1 MTSPSKSYQA
11 FEKSTHVSTPTLTLT
26 KRKQHKTKPTFTF
39 TRDTWKTLIGT
50 WLALYICASAT
61 ILGLNA
67 SSPTTSGWWLCGTY
81 LLNTSLLLVSCRVTE
96 GLVTVLRTKA
106 LPKNPSNLLIMFM
119 GSSLTMNICNV
130 ALFAVIFTPSSH
142 FPTAESFFLLLLQIL
157 STITLFVHLMVI
169 KNFVV
174 NDVTRNEGA
183 LILSFA
189 RCSCCRQ
196 ISKKAAF
203 CLPSFTG
210 LVVSAAFLAKSSA
223 LDDDSCKDLNLFLV
237 SATACFACYFIVAFS
252 IVLDGRK
259 RFDKLKLG
267 LLALT
272 ILSSAVCVAVGFRS
286 FFYLSA
292 SCENGSVGYHGA
304 IVAKAL
310 LTTYT
315 LCAAFLTFC
324 CKIESCLWKDLPQQ
338 QQQQQQQQQPLDQ
351 DLENFRT
358 ESYQKQ

>member
-26 KRKQHKTKPTFTF
+26 KRKQPKTKPTFTF

-119 GSSLTMNICNV
+119 GSSFTMNICNV

-157 STITLFVHLMVI
+157 STITLFVHLMVYLARPLYLCERHHSRFER
-169 KNFVV
+169 KFSHHLRMVAL
-174 NDVTRNEGA
+174 RNLSPQHLLTFGF
-183 LILSFA
+183 LPSNRGFGDSFA
-189 RCSCCRQ
+189 DE
-196 ISKKAAF
+196 
-203 CLPSFTG
+203 
-210 LVVSAAFLAKSSA
+210 SS
-223 LDDDSCKDLNLFLV
+223 S
-237 SATACFACYFIVAFS
+237 
-252 IVLDGRK
+252 
-259 RFDKLKLG
+259 
-267 LLALT
+267 
-272 ILSSAVCVAVGFRS
+272 
-286 FFYLSA
+286 
-292 SCENGSVGYHGA
+292 
-304 IVAKAL
+304 
-310 LTTYT
+310 
-315 LCAAFLTFC
+315 
-324 CKIESCLWKDLPQQ
+324 
-338 QQQQQQQQQPLDQ
+338 
-351 DLENFRT
+351 
-358 ESYQKQ
+358 